1 MNNQAISI
9 GNELKPLI
17 VQIPIWVESVEAIA
31 IKANLKPDRAK
42 AVLHQFFLAWFK
54 NEMVRK
60 NKKVNLLPEYFAVS
74 SEILKEIG
82 TRDYNRYVTL
92 LLKEKIIERK
102 ENSNGGRCYSPGR
115 HAQLYRWV
123 LPVNYVGIPQFRIDK
138 ITDFLTMKSI
148 LRTRDNHQKVS
159 FKMGEE
165 RANSSIFETLK
176 SYVLDT
182 TIINGD
188 YQLIDEVNWFVVDDF
203 GGRFHH
209 IISSMPKEQRK
220 FLRFKGHEQT
230 PLVTIDFKNSQPFFS
245 AMLSSKTLI
254 DTLLPEFKAIMPLA
268 EQLINKP
275 DFLLY
280 RQLCIEGRLYEF
292 FLGALGIDSSNKL
305 ERDKIKETLFRAV
318 LFSRKRVYGDDKR
331 FKLQFQSAFPSVF
344 SFFSAIK
351 QMNEDELPELKSII
365 KPNNANFKF
374 KQSNNSYKLLASM
387 MQRAESR
394 MLYQIIAPKLIEAA
408 IKFITVHDSVMLLPG
423 HVDEAVRIIT
433 DSFAS
438 VVLPAP
444 ALTVQNANRR

>member
-9 GNELKPLI
+9 GNELKPLT
-17 VQIPIWVESVEAIA
+17 VQIPIWIESVEEIA

-54 NEMVRK
+54 NEMIRK

-74 SEILKEIG
+74 SELLKEIG
-82 TRDYNRYVTL
+82 TRDYNRYVAL

-102 ENSNGGRCYSPGR
+102 ENSSGGRCYSPGK
-115 HAQLYRWV
+115 HAQLYRWI
-123 LPVNYVGIPQFRIDK
+123 LPVNYVGLPQFRIDK

-148 LRTRDNHQKVS
+148 LRTRDNHQKIS

-165 RANSSIFETLK
+165 RENSSIFETLK

-182 TIINGD
+182 IIINGN
-188 YQLIDEVNWFVVDDF
+188 YQLIDEVNWFVVDAF
-203 GGRFHH
+203 GRRFHH

-254 DTLLPEFKAIMPLA
+254 DTLLPEFKAVLPLA
-268 EQLINKP
+268 EQLISKP

-280 RQLCIEGRLYEF
+280 RQLCVEGRLYEF
-292 FLGALGIDSSNKL
+292 FLEALGIDSSNKL

-344 SFFSAIK
+344 SFFSEIK
-351 QMNEDELPELKSII
+351 RMNEDELPELKSII
-365 KPNNANFKF
+365 KPNNENFKF
-374 KQSNNSYKLLASM
+374 KQSNNSYKLLACM

-394 MLYQIIAPKLIEAA
+394 MIYQVIAPRLMEDG
-408 IKFITVHDSVMLLPG
+408 IKFITVHDSF
-423 HVDEAVRIIT
+423 I
-433 DSFAS
+433 
-438 VVLPAP
+438 VLPENVG
-444 ALTVQNANRR
+444 LTNIIIRESFESIGLTSPSLSIK

>member
-9 GNELKPLI
+9 GNELKPLT
-17 VQIPIWVESVEAIA
+17 VQIPIWIESVEEIA

-54 NEMVRK
+54 NEMIRK

-92 LLKEKIIERK
+92 LLKGKIIERK

-115 HAQLYRWV
+115 HAQLYRWI
-123 LPVNYVGIPQFRIDK
+123 LPVNYVGILQFRIDK
-138 ITDFLTMKSI
+138 ITDFLTIKSI

-165 RANSSIFETLK
+165 RENSSIFETLK
-176 SYVLDT
+176 SYVLET
-182 TIINGD
+182 TIINAD
-188 YQLIDEVNWFVVDDF
+188 YQLIDEVTWFVVDDF
-203 GGRFHH
+203 GRRFHH

-254 DTLLPEFKAIMPLA
+254 DTLLPEFKAALPLA

-280 RQLCIEGRLYEF
+280 RQLCVEGRLYEF
-292 FLGALGIDSSNKL
+292 FLEALGIDPSIKV

-331 FKLQFQSAFPSVF
+331 FKLHFQSAFPSVF

-365 KPNNANFKF
+365 IPNNANFKF

-394 MLYQIIAPKLIEAA
+394 MIYQVIAPRLIEAG
-408 IKFITVHDSVMLLPG
+408 IKFITVHDSF
-423 HVDEAVRIIT
+423 I
-433 DSFAS
+433 
-438 VVLPAP
+438 VLPEKVEQTNIIIRESFESICLP
-444 ALTVQNANRR
+444 SPKLSIK

>member
-1 MNNQAISI
+1 MNNQIISI
-9 GNELKPLI
+9 GKELKPLI
-17 VQIPIWVESVEAIA
+17 VQTPIWIESIEAIA

-42 AVLHQFFLAWFK
+42 AVLHQFFLSWFK
-54 NEMVRK
+54 NEMIRK

-102 ENSNGGRCYSPGR
+102 ENSNGGRCYSPGK
-115 HAQLYRWV
+115 HAQLYRWI

-138 ITDFLTMKSI
+138 ITDCLTMKSI

-165 RANSSIFETLK
+165 RENSSIFETLK
-176 SYVLDT
+176 SYVLET

-203 GGRFHH
+203 GRRFHH

-254 DTLLPEFKAIMPLA
+254 DTLLPEFKAVLPLA

-280 RQLCIEGRLYEF
+280 RQLCVEGRLYEF
-292 FLGALGIDSSNKL
+292 FIEALGIDSSNKL

-351 QMNEDELPELKSII
+351 QMNENELPELKSII

-394 MLYQIIAPKLIEAA
+394 MIYKVIATRLMEAGV
-408 IKFITVHDSVMLLPG
+408 KFITVHDSF
-423 HVDEAVRIIT
+423 I
-433 DSFAS
+433 
-438 VVLPAP
+438 VLPENVGLTNIIIRESFEDNGLQAP
-444 ALTVQNANRR
+444 KLSFS